1 MCMLYYNIKKRI
13 ILIFIVVDKGG
24 VFILYLYMLYDMI
37 LFKF

>member
-1 MCMLYYNIKKRI
+1 MLYYNIKKRI
-13 ILIFIVVDKGG
+13 ILIFIVVDMGG